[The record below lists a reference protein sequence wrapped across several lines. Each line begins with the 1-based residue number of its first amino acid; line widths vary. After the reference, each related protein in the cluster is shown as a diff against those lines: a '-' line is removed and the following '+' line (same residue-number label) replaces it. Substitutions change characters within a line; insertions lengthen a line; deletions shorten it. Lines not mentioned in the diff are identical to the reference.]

1 VRLLDADDA
10 APAGF
15 PVTREYR
22 SRRGSA
28 KVSVFQV
35 KLSCNHEPWYPYPEP
50 VTGDTVL
57 CLPCDRAATVVTMLR
72 HMLAGDRRKE
82 RV

>member
-1 VRLLDADDA
+1 M
-10 APAGF
+10 
-15 PVTREYR
+15 TRTYHP
-22 SRRGSA
+22 RGSSA

-35 KLSCNHEPWYPYPEP
+35 RLSCNHEPWYPYPEP

-57 CLPCDRAATVVTMLR
+57 CLPCDRPATVVAMLR
-72 HMLAGDRRKE
+72 HVLAGDRRKE